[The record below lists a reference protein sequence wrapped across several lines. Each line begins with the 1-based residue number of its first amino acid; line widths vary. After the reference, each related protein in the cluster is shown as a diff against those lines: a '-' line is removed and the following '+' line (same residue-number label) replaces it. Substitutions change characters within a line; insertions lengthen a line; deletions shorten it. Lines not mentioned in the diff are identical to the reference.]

1 MAVRSFSLIN
11 PMAEDGTTNER
22 KFGVF
27 CNWVTAVA
35 HFADEVSTEAG
46 RKNFDIARWRS
57 VRPWLSFSDL
67 HNCYLKFLQ
76 ISIGSMQC
84 GPIRLT
90 NEQVN
95 ALVMYERR
103 LCNKRSHRDIV
114 EIILQLYRKT
124 ATRRTQRTVVFKD
137 VNAELQRRG
146 MRHMHDNAAEWL
158 CALKYLGDECKDNN
172 YHCLHLERILP
183 SQVDIE
189 KVLLMYYTSEGKETH
204 EDPFDEISEYFRAR
218 ELTFTRDSH
227 AWKAVREKYK
237 HLSRIDFDLEAH
249 VTRWY
254 GTGGYTKRSEI
265 IDVVNFSLDTPI
277 APDSL
282 MWTHVFNKHRD
293 NHGIRLARRARTDY
307 RKLLDRHFEASLK
320 AKPLKLVVKQCREL
334 TDVQMPFLLRALKCK
349 AGYRAGDF
357 EIFLRKKQNINW
369 NWIARTHL
377 LPAPSADKGDGVVS
391 FCNFWLRH
399 YGYETYDDEHPI
411 WDFATHFTLRRNTV
425 QALRLLREKSPKEF
439 LEPPIV
445 LPNFVGTRRTP
456 KQFDPYI
463 VEDAPVPLHPK
474 RTRLK
479 VNREQGWKLH
489 SKSLEW
495 RWALSIRPESEATR
509 PKRER
514 IHRIQA
520 DYHNPKDFIL

>member
-1 MAVRSFSLIN
+1 MSVRSFSLIN
-11 PMAEDGTTNER
+11 PMSEDGTTNER

-27 CNWVTAVA
+27 CNWVTTVA
-35 HFADEVSTEAG
+35 HLADEVSTETG
-46 RKNFDIARWRS
+46 RKNFDVSRWRS

-67 HNCYLKFLQ
+67 HNCYLKFLN

-84 GPIRLT
+84 GPVALS

-103 LCNKRSHRDIV
+103 LCNRRSQRDIV
-114 EIILQLYRKT
+114 EVILQIYRKT

-146 MRHMHDNAAEWL
+146 LRTMHDSGSEWL
-158 CALKYLGDECKDNN
+158 CALKYLGDQCKDNN

-189 KVLLMYYTSEGKETH
+189 KVLLMYYTSEGEETD

-237 HLSRIDFDLEAH
+237 HLSRIDFDLEKH

-254 GTGGYTKRSEI
+254 GTGGYTKKSEI

-277 APDSL
+277 APESM
-282 MWTHVFNKHRD
+282 MWTHVFNKFKD
-293 NHGIRLARRARTDY
+293 KHGIRLARRARIDY
-307 RKLLDRHFEASLK
+307 RKMLDKHFEVAQK
-320 AKPLKLVVKQCREL
+320 AQPLKHIIKQCKFY

-349 AGYRAGDF
+349 AAYRAGDF

-369 NWIARTHL
+369 NWIARTYL
-377 LPAPSADKGDGVVS
+377 KPTPGTGVIS
-391 FCNFWLRH
+391 FCNFWLKY
-399 YGYETYDDEHPI
+399 YGYETYDAKHTI
-411 WDFATHFTLRRNTV
+411 WSFAKHFSVRRNTV
-425 QALRLLREKSPKEF
+425 QALKLIREKTPNEF
-439 LEPPIV
+439 LDPPIV
-445 LPNFVGTRRTP
+445 LPRFVGTRRTP

-474 RTRLK
+474 RMRLK
-479 VNREQGWKLH
+479 INRNHGWKLH

-495 RWALSIRPESEATR
+495 KWALSIRPESEAKR

-514 IHRIQA
+514 IHRIKA
-520 DYHNPKDFIL
+520 DYHNPNDFIL